1 MRRGLRRVVTARW
14 SASRFRQAK
23 NDGCEIR
30 SCRQN
35 SAIDRPDRRQ
45 RPMRSCHLVANVAL
59 AARPIAWPSADGK
72 NKNFFPAAY
81 PTRQAWT
88 DGALTAEL
96 RDENGG
102 SPPTPEQLAPLLP
115 DVWAKAH
122 PEAIRSYRQHERESR
137 AAARRAR
144 REKRRALAR
153 ASCHGAG

>member
-1 MRRGLRRVVTARW
+1 MRRGLRRVVTVGW

-59 AARPIAWPSADGK
+59 AARPIAWPCAEGK
-72 NKNFFPAAY
+72 NKNFLPAAY

-88 DGALTAEL
+88 DGALTLSALLALPIALGNRPPPGVERGLAE
-96 RDENGG
+96 
-102 SPPTPEQLAPLLP
+102 PFAPTELG
-115 DVWAKAH
+115 H
-122 PEAIRSYRQHERESR
+122 R
-137 AAARRAR
+137 
-144 REKRRALAR
+144 
-153 ASCHGAG
+153 